1 MPRRERPG
9 TSKSRRDERQS
20 TSPQSDYLL
29 NAAQENWPH
38 ILAAY
43 RQFED
48 KRPVVLYDLQEQRIY
63 VYPYA
68 DFLCDLSEKSQSTL
82 KDQYERAIR
91 GNKIVVFVRDS
102 EERRLVSFSMN
113 NEQTTP

>member
-9 TSKSRRDERQS
+9 TSRLKRDDSHPANPE
-20 TSPQSDYLL
+20 SDYLL
-29 NAAQENWPH
+29 DAAQENWPH

-48 KRPVVLYDLQEQRIY
+48 KKPVVLYDLQELRIY

-68 DFLCDLSEKSQSTL
+68 DFLRDLSEKSQVTL
-82 KDQYERAIR
+82 KDQYERAIQN
-91 GNKIVVFVRDS
+91 NKIVVFVRDN
-102 EERRLVSFSMN
+102 EQRRLVSFSMDS
-113 NEQTTP
+113 E